1 MQIISGYFKGK
12 KLYSNQDTT
21 TRPLT
26 SRLKITLFDILSHH
40 IDKDLTNYNIID
52 CFAGFGN
59 FGLECLSRG
68 SKNIYLIEN
77 NQETLKILSKN
88 LNLFH
93 TKKNYLHPI
102 TKDFFQ
108 LTSNDFKNLNPLNK
122 IIIFLDPP
130 YNQNLIYKSIE
141 KISSLNI
148 ITKDTIFILKTE
160 DTFQLNKNQLP
171 IQIHNQLQKKI
182 SSSLIHLL
190 K

>member
-12 KLYSNQDTT
+12 KLYSNKDTT

-52 CFAGFGN
+52 CFAGFGT
-59 FGLECLSRG
+59 FALECLSRG
-68 SKNIYLIEN
+68 SQNIYLIEN

-88 LNLFH
+88 LNLVH

-130 YNQNLIYKSIE
+130 YSQDLIYKSIE
-141 KISSLNI
+141 KIISLNI
-148 ITKDTIFILKTE
+148 IKKDTIFILKTE
-160 DTFQLNKNQLP
+160 NTLILNTNQLP
-171 IQIHNQLQKKI
+171 IQIHNHLQKKI
-182 SSSLIHLL
+182 SSSIIHLL